1 MRKTII
7 VAMVTACLPL
17 SLQAQRYADPNSSEL
32 LHEEGLRLL
41 GERHYFASNQLLKHT
56 DDEAAT
62 LLTKYFLAKK
72 GASEEINKWLK
83 MHPVHPMYDRLMSA
97 NEILLVK
104 EGAYWDALGI
114 YRHTGNRV
122 LPDNELADLR
132 LSQAI
137 SLINTNQADDAMPL
151 LRQLKENKEHRT
163 DVDYYTA
170 YVLYSKGKYEEALPL
185 FSAVQHSEEYQS
197 TAPVYIADCF
207 LQSNKPQRAYEIAA
221 NHLRNFPNTPLRQ
234 EINRICGEA
243 YYDQGNYSNAIKSL
257 GEYVKSADTPQRTAL
272 YKYGMSL
279 LQISSNADAAAT
291 LSQCASGYTDKLA
304 QNAWL
309 HAGIAYINSG
319 NKAQARMAFE
329 RASEMDFDATVQE
342 EAFYNYA
349 LTLHDG
355 ATMGF
360 GESVTA
366 FETFLNKYP
375 NSKYR
380 SKVSQHLTE
389 VYFTTKNYEAAL
401 ASINKIKRPSKEIL
415 SASQHV
421 LYHLGTQQYAN
432 GNYTEA
438 RRYLQQSL
446 SITPSAE
453 AYYSLG
459 ESEYRLG
466 NYAAA
471 AKALQSAVKLA
482 DKDDASQWKPLAYY
496 TLGYSLFKQ
505 KKYSEALPNFQTFIT
520 TVPTLASGTVADQS
534 LLLADAY
541 NRLGDCQFTL
551 RQYGEATAAYNSAI
565 KANKANGDYSLL
577 QLALINGLQGN
588 QSQKIELLN
597 SIGNDYSDSEYTAD
611 ALFEKARALVHQDK
625 RTEALATLQ
634 KLVDNYPQSPVARR
648 ALNEIGM
655 INYELKDYDKA
666 ANAYTK
672 VIEAYPNT
680 TEAATALANLKDIYT
695 EQGRVNEYAAL
706 ALKAGQKLSPQE
718 LDNMVLEAAL
728 RANNAKNY
736 NEALKYYTQ
745 LEAQTLSETM
755 RISSLNGQLHAA
767 SALQD
772 NNSVVNIATKLLAQE
787 AKLSADVAA
796 QTRLI
801 RAQTY
806 IKLGNTDAAVA
817 DYQVLTR
824 DTSTQYGAQAIVE
837 LSQYAYDTKQYK
849 SAEEILN
856 RFVNSGTSHTYWLAR
871 AFVLLSDVFA
881 QTDRTIEARQY
892 LLSLKSNYTESEEIN
907 KMIEERLKN
916 L

>member
-1 MRKTII
+1 M
-7 VAMVTACLPL
+7 
-17 SLQAQRYADPNSSEL
+17 QAQHYADPNSPEL
-32 LHEEGLRLL
+32 KHEEGLRMMD
-41 GERHYFASNQLLKHT
+41 EHHYFASNQLLKHT

-72 GASEEINKWLK
+72 GASEEIQEWLNN
-83 MHPVHPMYDRLMSA
+83 HPVHPMYDRLMAA
-97 NEILLVK
+97 NDILLVK

-114 YRHTGNRV
+114 YRHTTNLV

-137 SLINTNQADDAMPL
+137 SLINTNQAEDAKPI
-151 LRQLKENKEHRT
+151 LRLLKENKEHQT
-163 DVDYYTA
+163 DVTFYTA
-170 YVLYSKGKYEEALPL
+170 YVLYSEGKYNEAMPL
-185 FSAVQHSEEYQS
+185 FSAVQHTAEYQS
-197 TAPVYIADCF
+197 SVPVYIADCF
-207 LQSNKPQRAYEIAA
+207 LQNNQSQRALEIAN
-221 NHLRNFPNTPLRQ
+221 NHLRNFPNTSLKG

-243 YYDQGNYSNAIKSL
+243 YYDQGNYSNAINSL
-257 GEYVKSADTPQRTAL
+257 SEYIKSAETPQRTAL

-279 LQISSNADAAAT
+279 LQINSWADAAAA
-291 LSQCASGYTDKLA
+291 LSRCGSGYSDKLA

-329 RASEMDFDATVQE
+329 RASEMDFDAAVQE

-380 SKVSQHLTE
+380 TKVSQHLTE
-389 VYFTTKNYEAAL
+389 VYFTTKNYDAAL
-401 ASINKIKRPSKEIL
+401 ASINKIKHPSKEIL
-415 SASQHV
+415 SAAQHV

-438 RRYLQQSL
+438 SRYLQQSL
-446 SITPSAE
+446 SLTPSAE

-471 AKALQSAVKLA
+471 AKALQSAVQLA
-482 DKDDASQWKPLAYY
+482 DKDDAKQWKPLAYY

-505 KKYSEALPNFQTFIT
+505 KKYSEALPHFQTFIS

-551 RQYGEATAAYNSAI
+551 RQYSEATSAYNSAI

-597 SIGNDYSDSEYTAD
+597 AIGNEYGTSEYTAD

-625 RTEALATLQ
+625 RTEAIDVLQ
-634 KLVDNYPQSPVARR
+634 KLVDSYPQSPVARR

-655 INYELKDYDKA
+655 INYELKDYDKSVK
-666 ANAYTK
+666 AYTK
-672 VIEAYPNT
+672 VIDSYPNT
-680 TEAATALANLKDIYT
+680 AEAATALANLKDIYT
-695 EQGRVNEYAAL
+695 EQGRVNEYAAI

-755 RISSLNGQLHAA
+755 RMSALNGQLHAA

-772 NNSVVNIATKLLAQE
+772 NNAVINIATKLLAQE
-787 AKLSADVAA
+787 AKLTPDVAA

-806 IKLGNTDAAVA
+806 MKLGNTDAAVA

-824 DTSTQYGAQAIVE
+824 DTSTKYGAQAIVE
-837 LSQYAYDTKQYK
+837 LSQYAFDTKQYT
-849 SAEEILN
+849 STEEILN

-871 AFVLLSDVFA
+871 AFILLSDVYA

-907 KMIEERLKN
+907 NMIEERLKK